1 MQTDIMINTVIV
13 NCRKLEE
20 TKRQT
25 KNHFLES
32 LINERDQRLMRG
44 IDQDRS
50 GGISR

>member
-20 TKRQT
+20 TKRQ
-25 KNHFLES
+25 KKSFLG
-32 LINERDQRLMRG
+32 ITDQRERSK
-44 IDQDRS
+44 IDERDRS